1 MASYTSDNWIFNFLH
16 FLQGVWVINTGLSQW
31 CACQCFCVWRA
42 AEQERGELEV
52 HFFSF
57 TTASKTEAEL
67 RLLALFFVY
76 FYRGLDIIL
85 RSLVLLS
92 EVTFFL
98 TGGVLKCVMHLQL
111 LGMSEERGFIRS
123 ESGGIRMGKVSGL
136 SKSRKAFSPDAEL
149 EVWRTSPFIC
159 CS

>member
-1 MASYTSDNWIFNFLH
+1 MLVS
-16 FLQGVWVINTGLSQW
+16 V
-31 CACQCFCVWRA
+31 CVWRA

-92 EVTFFL
+92 EVIFFL

-111 LGMSEERGFIRS
+111 LGMSEERIHQVRIRKDKD
-123 ESGGIRMGKVSGL
+123 GKGL
-136 SKSRKAFSPDAEL
+136 
-149 EVWRTSPFIC
+149 RTVKK
-159 CS
+159 